1 MKKKNKKFTLSSV
14 LNKKL
19 SPHLY
24 FHNQTKFSN
33 FSKVFS
39 DEKNWPSSWKTTYY
53 KAYARLPE
61 VLLPKPGLTRGI
73 SLREALTNRESI
85 RSFSQQPISQ
95 AVLSTLLYY
104 SAGIYSIG
112 GGGVHRFY
120 PSGGARYP
128 LETYVLPLNSALQKG
143 LYHYNLKNHS
153 LERLLF
159 LKENVKTSKFF
170 GQEWIANAGCII
182 IITGIFERTTM
193 KYGSR
198 GYRHILIEAGH
209 MGQNMY
215 LLASALNVGCCA
227 IGGFIDDKLNS
238 LLDIDGTEETVLYA
252 FALGSVQKK

>member
-1 MKKKNKKFTLSSV
+1 MMKKSNKFTLIKV
-14 LNKKL
+14 LNGVL
-19 SPHLY
+19 APHLL
-24 FHNQTKFSN
+24 FHNQTKFDH
-33 FSKVFS
+33 FSKKFS
-39 DEKNWPSSWKTTYY
+39 DEKSWPSSWKTTYY

-61 VLLPKPGLTRGI
+61 VLLPKPRLIKDI
-73 SLREALTNRESI
+73 SLRQALINRGSI

-95 AVLSTLLYY
+95 AVLSTFLYY

-128 LETYVLPLNSALQKG
+128 LETYVLPLNSVLQKG

-159 LKENVKTSKFF
+159 LKKNINTSKFF

-193 KYGSR
+193 KYGGR

-215 LLASALNVGCCA
+215 LLASALNIGCCA
-227 IGGFIDDKLNS
+227 IGGFIDDKLNA
-238 LLDIDGTEETVLYA
+238 LLDVDGTEETVLYA
-252 FALGSVQKK
+252 FALGNVQKK